1 MEVEYDYE
9 AELQDELTIQSGDIL
24 TSVKQMSGGW
34 WEGVLK
40 GKRGLFPENFV
51 KVRAYKLLSYHSKT
65 FCLIPGGN
73 MYCVTWHLSV
83 STGVKD
89 RWCNAAPTHVRKARY
104 R

>member
-51 KVRAYKLLSYHSKT
+51 KVRGYKLLSY
-65 FCLIPGGN
+65 LAQIPGGY
-73 MYCVTWHLSV
+73 MYCVT
-83 STGVKD
+83 
-89 RWCNAAPTHVRKARY
+89 
-104 R
+104 

>member
-51 KVRAYKLLSYHSKT
+51 KVRACKILSYHAQKIM
-65 FCLIPGGN
+65 CLIPGGN
-73 MYCVTWHLSV
+73 MYCVT
-83 STGVKD
+83 
-89 RWCNAAPTHVRKARY
+89 
-104 R
+104 

>member
-51 KVRAYKLLSYHSKT
+51 KVRCYKLLSCHSQQ
-65 FCLIPGGN
+65 FNVFDIGGN
-73 MYCVTWHLSV
+73 MYCVT
-83 STGVKD
+83 
-89 RWCNAAPTHVRKARY
+89 
-104 R
+104 

>member
-51 KVRAYKLLSYHSKT
+51 KVRGYKLLSYLAQMFDTGRKHV
-65 FCLIPGGN
+65 LR
-73 MYCVTWHLSV
+73 HLTSFR
-83 STGVKD
+83 S
-89 RWCNAAPTHVRKARY
+89 Y
-104 R
+104 RC

>member
-51 KVRAYKLLSYHSKT
+51 KVRVYKLLSYHAQK
-65 FCLIPGGN
+65 FNVFDIGGN
-73 MYCVTWHLSV
+73 MYCVT
-83 STGVKD
+83 
-89 RWCNAAPTHVRKARY
+89 
-104 R
+104 

>member
-51 KVRAYKLLSYHSKT
+51 KVRACKILSYHAQNTGRKHV
-65 FCLIPGGN
+65 LR
-73 MYCVTWHLSV
+73 HLTSF
-83 STGVKD
+83 
-89 RWCNAAPTHVRKARY
+89 RFY
-104 R
+104 RC

>member
-51 KVRAYKLLSYHSKT
+51 KVRGYKLLSYLAQKFNVFDTGRKHV
-65 FCLIPGGN
+65 LR
-73 MYCVTWHLSV
+73 HLTSF
-83 STGVKD
+83 
-89 RWCNAAPTHVRKARY
+89 RFY
-104 R
+104 RC

>member
-51 KVRAYKLLSYHSKT
+51 KVRGYKLLSYHAQKFNVFDT
-65 FCLIPGGN
+65 GRKHVLR
-73 MYCVTWHLSV
+73 HLTSF
-83 STGVKD
+83 
-89 RWCNAAPTHVRKARY
+89 RFY
-104 R
+104 RC

>member
-51 KVRAYKLLSYHSKT
+51 KVRGYKLLSYLAQK
-65 FCLIPGGN
+65 L
-73 MYCVTWHLSV
+73 YCVSYRGKHVLHHLISL
-83 STGVKD
+83 
-89 RWCNAAPTHVRKARY
+89 RFY
-104 R
+104 RC

>member
-51 KVRAYKLLSYHSKT
+51 KVRCYKLLSYHLQQ
-65 FCLIPGGN
+65 FVHILISGKH
-73 MYCVTWHLSV
+73 VLRHLTSF
-83 STGVKD
+83 
-89 RWCNAAPTHVRKARY
+89 RFY
-104 R
+104 RC